1 MLGRVGKVG
10 RLGSIGG
17 LEGIPA
23 PDLQLNFDQASIGA
37 NAAPDDAIDFSRASQ
52 ATFTDSDGLVKYAP
66 HNLVLQSEDFSTTW
80 TATNATVTTNN
91 TTAPDGTTTADK
103 FSYKVAVEDDE
114 KDSAR
119 QLNVRTKKWKAIP
132 IKGTKYVRKDKTM
145 EVYDGESV
153 RLNKPVR
160 VGKLVKFKDK
170 KTGKT
175 KIKISFD

>member
-66 HNLVLQSEDFSTTW
+66 HNLCLQSEDMGTTWSTTN
-80 TATNATVTTNN
+80 TTVTTNN

-103 FSYKVAVEDDE
+103 ITEDT
-114 KDSAR
+114 S
-119 QLNVRTKKWKAIP
+119 
-132 IKGTKYVRKDKTM
+132 
-145 EVYDGESV
+145 
-153 RLNKPVR
+153 
-160 VGKLVKFKDK
+160 
-170 KTGKT
+170 TGVHT
-175 KIKISFD
+175 CNISLSSTDPPGS

>member
-66 HNLVLQSEDFSTTW
+66 HNLGLYSEDLSNVNW
-80 TATNATVTTNN
+80 NVTAVTKSSN
-91 TTAPDGTTTADK
+91 TDALPARCSLCSSEDCHFKLFLARYMGTESGNDP
-103 FSYKVAVEDDE
+103 
-114 KDSAR
+114 
-119 QLNVRTKKWKAIP
+119 RTDLYLRI
-132 IKGTKYVRKDKTM
+132 
-145 EVYDGESV
+145 ESV
-153 RLNKPVR
+153 YM
-160 VGKLVKFKDK
+160 D
-170 KTGKT
+170 
-175 KIKISFD
+175 